1 MSILPELIDARRP
14 RAESVLIVEDEAPSR
29 HLMAMLLRARGIR
42 AYEAASAEDA
52 IHFLEEGKYP
62 LPSHAVVDVD
72 LPGMG
77 GLDLVRRMAEMV
89 PQVQAVLVTGADSR
103 MVEAFR
109 LSYPVPYF
117 PKPVDVPDFLSTMV
131 DMVKDQRPM

>member
-1 MSILPELIDARRP
+1 MSISSESLDFRRP
-14 RAESVLIVEDEAPSR
+14 RSESVLIVDDEGPTR
-29 HLMAMLLRARGIR
+29 HFMAMLLRARGIR

-77 GLDLVRRMAEMV
+77 GLDLVRRMAERV

-103 MVEAFR
+103 VVEAFR
-109 LSYPVPYF
+109 TSYPVRYF
-117 PKPVDVPDFLSTMV
+117 AKPVDVPDFLSAMV
-131 DMVKDQRPM
+131 EMVKDQHPM

>member
-1 MSILPELIDARRP
+1 MSILSELIDARRP

>member
-77 GLDLVRRMAEMV
+77 GLDLVRRMAETV

>member
-1 MSILPELIDARRP
+1 
-14 RAESVLIVEDEAPSR
+14 
-29 HLMAMLLRARGIR
+29 MAMLLRARGIR

-77 GLDLVRRMAEMV
+77 GLDLVRRMAERV

-103 MVEAFR
+103 IVEAFR
-109 LSYPVPYF
+109 ISYPVRYF
-117 PKPVDVPDFLSTMV
+117 AKPVDVPDFLGAMV
-131 DMVKDQRPM
+131 EMVRDQHPM

>member
-1 MSILPELIDARRP
+1 MSTFPQTIEEHQP
-14 RAESVLIVEDEAPSR
+14 RSECVLIVEDEAPSR
-29 HLMAMLLRARGIR
+29 HFMALLLRARGIR
-42 AYEAASAEDA
+42 SYEAASAEDA
-52 IHFLEEGKYP
+52 IHFLEEGKHP

-77 GLDLVRRMAEMV
+77 GLDLVRRMAETV

-103 MVEAFR
+103 LVEAFR

-117 PKPVDVPDFLSTMV
+117 PKPVDVEGFLSTMV
-131 DMVKDQRPM
+131 EMVKDQRPM